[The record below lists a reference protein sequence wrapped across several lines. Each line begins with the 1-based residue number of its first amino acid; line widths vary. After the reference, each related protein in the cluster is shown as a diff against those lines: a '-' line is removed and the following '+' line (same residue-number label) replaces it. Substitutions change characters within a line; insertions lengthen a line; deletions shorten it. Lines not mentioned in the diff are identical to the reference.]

1 MQIDINLI
9 AKVFNRM
16 CERYV
21 ERNGNLIETS
31 VDCLWKIDT
40 AEAIDFSKVP
50 DDFCV
55 ESLEDAYNELKRV
68 FDEEREL
75 SIVDFDR
82 LADVMSVCSYEIGR
96 QKNKIMC

>member
-1 MQIDINLI
+1 MLGIMQIDINLI
-9 AKVFNRM
+9 AKVFNRV

-21 ERNGNLIETS
+21 EQNGNLIETS

-40 AEAIDFSKVP
+40 AEAI
-50 DDFCV
+50 
-55 ESLEDAYNELKRV
+55 
-68 FDEEREL
+68 
-75 SIVDFDR
+75 DFDR